1 MARNLAQIVFLVY
14 SFIILMIT
22 RKHLVATLCAKMG
35 KSAFHKKV
43 RGGAN
48 RYLLL
53 SVKKFVS
60 PKLFAL
66 NLFNYTGIFIL
77 LVLQFLLGWFSF
89 AALFFK
95 ILNSLVILGSATEA
109 YLLTLRGN
117 IAQFGKAFFLYRPD
131 NDPRHDRA
139 FASSL
144 VDGLVYALIP
154 VLLVFCNFLA
164 L

>member
-14 SFIILMIT
+14 SFIILLIT
-22 RKHLVATLCAKMG
+22 RKHLIATVCAKMG
-35 KSAFHKKV
+35 KRAFYKKV

-53 SVKKFVS
+53 SVKNWV
-60 PKLFAL
+60 PT
-66 NLFNYTGIFIL
+66 NLFPLNFFNYAGLFIL
-77 LVLQFLLGWFSF
+77 LVLQLLIGWFSF

-95 ILNSLVILGSATEA
+95 ILNSLIILGCAAEA

-117 IAQFGKAFFLYRPD
+117 IAQFGKAFFLYRAD
-131 NDPRHDRA
+131 TDPRHDRA

-144 VDGLVYALIP
+144 VDALVYALIP
-154 VLLVFCNFLA
+154 ILLVLCNFLA